1 MVELGSKSPF
11 GQSFNNSVF
20 ILPAIVV
27 VLIVAIYHVIEIKDY
42 NCLFRRWKCFTE
54 STSVSRSML

>member
-27 VLIVAIYHVIEIKDY
+27 VLIVG
-42 NCLFRRWKCFTE
+42 
-54 STSVSRSML
+54 